1 MSLDGSEAGP
11 TLTASSRAASRLR
24 TASRIG
30 RWTRSRLPGHAELS
44 GEDGE
49 RLLDFGQRFVQVA
62 SSNSKTGVLPPSSPP
77 KRFMFLAQAA
87 MIARPVPELPV
98 KLMTGTSGESI
109 IVRAARRRPRCR
121 CSPPPSVRLATSLRT
136 SHIRAFVCAVNPGSS
151 PTVVQPAASAGAN
164 DRTNSTTGEF
174 HGAMM
179 PATPAASRSVVA

>member
-1 MSLDGSEAGP
+1 MNEEP
-11 TLTASSRAASRLR
+11 AA
-24 TASRIG
+24 
-30 RWTRSRLPGHAELS
+30 GHAELS

-109 IVRAARRRPRCR
+109 IVRAALA
-121 CSPPPSVRLATSLRT
+121 STSVQMFTTPVGKTRHLA
-136 SHIRAFVCAVNPGSS
+136 
-151 PTVVQPAASAGAN
+151 
-164 DRTNSTTGEF
+164 
-174 HGAMM
+174 
-179 PATPAASRSVVA
+179 